1 MNFKPVMKSKDELAA
16 GQPRYESVTNYMVSV
31 ANLITFSP
39 DQTIQEVID
48 IIITKGISGAPVL
61 DKDRKLVGIISEKD
75 CLRIIVDQ
83 AYHNLP
89 TSDRKVSDYMT
100 AKVKTLSP
108 NSDVVEA
115 ANEFLN
121 SPIRRLPIVEDGK
134 LIGQVSRR
142 DILKASKNISQTTW

>member
-1 MNFKPVMKSKDELAA
+1 MNFKPVIKSKDELAA
-16 GQPRYESVTNYMVSV
+16 GQHKYESVTKYMVSV

-39 DQTIQEVID
+39 DQTIQDVIE
-48 IIITKGISGAPVL
+48 IIINKGISGAPVL

-89 TSDRKVSDYMT
+89 ASDRKVSDYMT
-100 AKVKTLSP
+100 SKVKILSP
-108 NSDVVEA
+108 DSDVVEA